1 MGGGNNLSSKLAQMC
16 SETDWVWS
24 FNTFN
29 TCYSETGLFG
39 IYFVCNKMEIDNV
52 VWNIQRELMRICTL
66 VTSAQVE
73 RSKNIFKTSL
83 FMSLNG
89 STPIFED
96 IGRQLTVYGR
106 RVPLAEWNHRIDQI
120 DEDVVRRVATK
131 YIFDRC
137 PAVAGVGPIEALT
150 DYNRIRSGM
159 FWLRS

>member
-1 MGGGNNLSSKLAQMC
+1 
-16 SETDWVWS
+16 
-24 FNTFN
+24 
-29 TCYSETGLFG
+29 
-39 IYFVCNKMEIDNV
+39 
-52 VWNIQRELMRICTL
+52 
-66 VTSAQVE
+66 
-73 RSKNIFKTSL
+73 
-83 FMSLNG
+83 MSLNG

-96 IGRQLTVYGR
+96 IGRQLTVYDR